1 MGKSTRHSAILI
13 GAYISTSLLNYTF
26 GVGLSWFFS
35 PDQFGVLG
43 VAQSLLLLVALA
55 VGSGF
60 TWTAAQDI
68 AANGINENTRRRFR
82 SAFITNATLGL
93 ILAIGVWYIFS
104 AGWLPLGPAYK
115 RVIPLVGLTTFL
127 LAARSVINGAA
138 RGLYRFTPVA
148 LNLVGEVAVK
158 VAFGLALVAAGVGV
172 EGVMFAFALGAA
184 ASLIHSLWIVR
195 SAKLWRGR
203 GWFEPQTL
211 INTAPLFIGMLGTA
225 LILNLDVLGLKLLS
239 PVGKGD
245 HLAGLYQA
253 AIILART
260 PVFIA
265 QALTL
270 VLFSYAAGQRGVL
283 QNSAQKIVSYSRSA
297 LKSWTRLLVPGAL
310 VLILAPQAALSL
322 FFPEQYHEAR
332 VSLQVA
338 SIGGLLL
345 ALSTLL
351 IGVYQAEGKRR
362 QPAIASGVAVIIQI
376 ITLILLVPAIGTLGA
391 AVSLLL
397 AGAVSLAGLT
407 PLFWPELMPR
417 LKAKDAWQHLGQINR
432 NLLPL
437 LTLSL
442 LLILLPD
449 GNRLMAGL
457 KLSAAGLGY
466 LLSLIFTQL
475 RIASDSQASAYNL
488 VSRFMQVLIGG

>member
-1 MGKSTRHSAILI
+1 MGKSTTHSAILI
-13 GAYISTSLLNYTF
+13 GAYITTSLLNYAF

-68 AANGINENTRRRFR
+68 AANGLIEETRRRFR
-82 SAFITNATLGL
+82 SAFLTNAILGL
-93 ILAIGVWYIFS
+93 ILALGVWSIYS
-104 AGWLPLGPAYK
+104 TGWLPLGAAYQ
-115 RVIPLVGLTTFL
+115 RVIPLVGVTTFL

-138 RGLYRFTPVA
+138 RGLYRFKPVA

-158 VAFGLALVAAGVGV
+158 VTFGLVLVAAGVGV
-172 EGVMFAFALGAA
+172 EGVMLAFAIGAA

-195 SAKLWRGR
+195 SAKLWQGR
-203 GWFEPQTL
+203 GWFDIQTL
-211 INTAPLFIGMLGTA
+211 VDTAPLFVGMLGTA
-225 LILNLDVLGLKLLS
+225 LMLNLDVLGLKLLS
-239 PVGKGD
+239 PAGQGD

-270 VLFSYAAGQRGVL
+270 VLFSYAAGQRGAL
-283 QNSAQKIVSYSRSA
+283 QSSAQKIIPYSRSA

-310 VLILAPQAALSL
+310 VMILAPQAALSL

-338 SIGGLLL
+338 AAGGLFL

-362 QPAIASGVAVIIQI
+362 QPAIASGIAVFVQV
-376 ITLILLVPAIGTLGA
+376 ITLILLVPTIGTLGA
-391 AVSLLL
+391 ALSLFL
-397 AGAVSLAGLT
+397 AGVVSLAGMA
-407 PLFWPELMPR
+407 PLFWPEVKPH
-417 LKAKDAWQHLGQINR
+417 LKAREIKQRFTQINR
-432 NLLPL
+432 NLIPL

-442 LLILLPD
+442 LLVFLPD
-449 GNRLMAGL
+449 GNRLMAVV
-457 KLSAAGLGY
+457 KLSTAGLVY
-466 LLSLIFTQL
+466 LLSLMFTQL
-475 RIASDSQASAYNL
+475 RIAFNSQASSYNL
-488 VSRFMQVLIGG
+488 ISRFMQVLIGG